1 MLLRAQESVLKNL
14 AHISASR
21 FATPKF
27 WQMSRWP
34 RIIEKYG
41 SANYL
46 STGFGESSHAL
57 LKEAA
62 EYTNSRG
69 KAAVDAQVCLDM
81 HQPQTLLC

>member
-1 MLLRAQESVLKNL
+1 
-14 AHISASR
+14 
-21 FATPKF
+21 
-27 WQMSRWP
+27 MSRWP
-34 RIIEKYG
+34 QTIEKYR

-62 EYTNSRG
+62 KYINSLG

-81 HQPQTLLC
+81 HPDVDMLTLNFFAHDANYNSHNLVTL